1 MDRFTGRPL
10 TFLIT
15 GFGWLLLSSLVGL
28 AILIGLVHGTPLPS
42 WMRLVHVHAILIG
55 GILQLMIGGLL
66 ASLSSDSQ
74 SSHAGSN
81 SRPWLFATLNAS
93 TVLLLIGFGLGNMK
107 VVGGAGIILIGA
119 VASVAPAAWQYARQH
134 QTQPTGSSW
143 LYRFSLISLLVG
155 LVISVA
161 MAFQFIQPYY
171 AHARLLHLHL
181 ILLGFVTMAMIGAT
195 HHLLP
200 IVLNA
205 ELYSPKLARLV
216 MVVLPSGFA
225 ILIGGFITS
234 SLHLELAIGGILNLS
249 IGLYSYNL
257 LRTWISSGHSGNA
270 ASDHLMIATF
280 FLVLMMIMGVLV
292 GSNSLPQRPLLPF
305 GSLQLAAYTHMALI
319 GFILQTVLGI
329 LSYGIPEILAA
340 DRTTSLK
347 KQGPYREQ
355 LAAIMDRWRAV
366 QLVGLS
372 LGTMGF
378 GLLATLTWSFP
389 LNSLSIQIAT
399 WVTVCL
405 LLGGLTIFTA
415 KLAWVLGVSPSGIVV
430 SLPNKIHK
438 ESTSAIDPAA

>member
-1 MDRFTGRPL
+1 
-10 TFLIT
+10 
-15 GFGWLLLSSLVGL
+15 
-28 AILIGLVHGTPLPS
+28 
-42 WMRLVHVHAILIG
+42 
-55 GILQLMIGGLL
+55 
-66 ASLSSDSQ
+66 
-74 SSHAGSN
+74 
-81 SRPWLFATLNAS
+81 
-93 TVLLLIGFGLGNMK
+93 IGFGLGNMK
-107 VVGGAGIILIGA
+107 IVGGAGIILIGA

-143 LYRFSLISLLVG
+143 LYRFSLISLLLG

-205 ELYSPKLARLV
+205 ELYSLKLARLV

-234 SLHLELAIGGILNLS
+234 SLHLELAIGGILILS

-280 FLVLMMIMGVLV
+280 FLVLMMIMGVLI

-319 GFILQTVLGI
+319 GFILQTVFGV

>member
-28 AILIGLVHGTPLPS
+28 AILIGLVHGTSLPS

-81 SRPWLFATLNAS
+81 SRPWLFATLNAA

-107 VVGGAGIILIGA
+107 IVGGAGIILIGA

-143 LYRFSLISLLVG
+143 LYRFSLTSLLLG

-161 MAFQFIQPYY
+161 MVFQFIQPYY

-205 ELYSPKLARLV
+205 ELYSLKLARLV

-234 SLHLELAIGGILNLS
+234 SLHLELAIGGILILS

-280 FLVLMMIMGVLV
+280 FLVLMMIMGVLI
-292 GSNSLPQRPLLPF
+292 GSNFLPQRPLLPF

-319 GFILQTVLGI
+319 GFILQTVFGV